1 MRWRQQCRLATYRT
15 QTAVRPRIQNQQT
28 VGKNAV
34 DFCWMRHADTPPPLS
49 SRAIQTQCGS
59 WNTKLLALFALV
71 SKLNKRKHKQKKTV
85 CLYCGEGD
93 GAFGAYAMMVMV
105 QCWSINP
112 DYGMG
117 RCET

>member
-1 MRWRQQCRLATYRT
+1 MWLMEYQIVGIVCIGFQIEQKKT
-15 QTAVRPRIQNQQT
+15 QT
-28 VGKNAV
+28 
-34 DFCWMRHADTPPPLS
+34 
-49 SRAIQTQCGS
+49 
-59 WNTKLLALFALV
+59 
-71 SKLNKRKHKQKKTV
+71 KKTV